1 MGIQEWSAT
10 DIKNARS
17 YFLEG
22 LTIRDIAKELG
33 RSITATNKALSRFGI
48 RFEKPRRNYTEFVEQ
63 PKERISCFIVAP
75 SFERRAL
82 RQEFENWVS
91 FECLCQYLSSQNVY
105 LYELSA
111 SNIKLEC
118 RQFRVGTQILSAG
131 QLLVMANRIRTEN
144 NLKAFFV
151 KGLSW

>member
-1 MGIQEWSAT
+1 MGIQEWSAA

-33 RSITATNKALSRFGI
+33 RSVTATNKALSRFGI
-48 RFEKPRRNYTEFVEQ
+48 RFEKPRRNYTELQQ
-63 PKERISCFIVAP
+63 PKKRIFSPIVAP
-75 SFERRAL
+75 SFERKAL
-82 RQEFENWVS
+82 RQELESWVS
-91 FECLCQYLSSQNVY
+91 FGHLCQYLSSQNIC

-111 SNIKLEC
+111 PSIELDY
-118 RQFRVGTQILSAG
+118 RQFRVGTQVLNAG
-131 QLLVMANRIRTEN
+131 QLLVIANKIRTEN
-144 NLKAFFV
+144 NQKAFFV

>member
-1 MGIQEWSAT
+1 MGIQEWSAA

-33 RSITATNKALSRFGI
+33 RSVTATNKALSRFGT
-48 RFEKPRRNYTEFVEQ
+48 RFEKPRRNYTELQQ
-63 PKERISCFIVAP
+63 PKKRIFSPIIAP
-75 SFERRAL
+75 SFERKAL
-82 RQEFENWVS
+82 RQELESWVS
-91 FECLCQYLSSQNVY
+91 FGHLCQYLSSQNIC

-111 SNIKLEC
+111 PSIELDY
-118 RQFRVGTQILSAG
+118 RQFRVGTQVLNAG
-131 QLLVMANRIRTEN
+131 QLLVMANKIRTEN
-144 NLKAFFV
+144 NQKAFFV